1 MNKLQLILFSMLY
14 LFSLTSYAAE
24 TKNIGVL
31 YWSMNIPGQVAM
43 RKGLEA
49 EAEKIN
55 LQAAK
60 DNLPTI
66 KLIPYVAGDGDE
78 GVERQ
83 ITQMEALIEQKVDAI
98 IAQPTDNAALA
109 YPLIKANKANIP
121 VIAYDQY
128 IKKGELAAYV
138 TSNNYQAG
146 YLDGEYVASNFDADY
161 EIKLIIVEYP
171 LVSSTVQRVNGFL
184 DALDEYAQAYDILK
198 TYEAVEPIAG
208 KKAGQQILQDFPEK
222 DSIDVIFTINDGG
235 GLSVVD
241 ELAKAKRTEIFVATI
256 DGDPK
261 SVENIKQK
269 RLTRIDSAQFCGP
282 LGAEALRL
290 TYALLTGNEI
300 PAHSEVPVFPIT
312 QETLKIY
319 PGWMGPIPE
328 KFAKPW
334 ASKEADWLG
343 KMSVIDD

>member
-1 MNKLQLILFSMLY
+1 
-14 LFSLTSYAAE
+14 
-24 TKNIGVL
+24 
-31 YWSMNIPGQVAM
+31 
-43 RKGLEA
+43 
-49 EAEKIN
+49 
-55 LQAAK
+55 
-60 DNLPTI
+60 
-66 KLIPYVAGDGDE
+66 
-78 GVERQ
+78 
-83 ITQMEALIEQKVDAI
+83 
-98 IAQPTDNAALA
+98 
-109 YPLIKANKANIP
+109 
-121 VIAYDQY
+121 
-128 IKKGELAAYV
+128 
-138 TSNNYQAG
+138 
-146 YLDGEYVASNFDADY
+146 
-161 EIKLIIVEYP
+161 
-171 LVSSTVQRVNGFL
+171 
-184 DALDEYAQAYDILK
+184 
-198 TYEAVEPIAG
+198 
-208 KKAGQQILQDFPEK
+208 LQDFPEK

-269 RLTRIDSAQFCGP
+269 RLTRIDSAQFCGS
-282 LGAEALRL
+282 LGAEALKL

>member
-1 MNKLQLILFSMLY
+1 MRTLQSLLLSILY
-14 LFSLTSYAAE
+14 LFSLTGYAVE
-24 TKNIGVL
+24 TKTIGVL

-55 LQAAK
+55 QQAEQN
-60 DNLPTI
+60 NLPTI
-66 KLIPYVAGDGDE
+66 TLIPHVAGDGDE
-78 GVERQ
+78 GTERQ
-83 ITQMEALIEQKVDAI
+83 IIQMRELIAQKVDAI
-98 IAQPTDNAALA
+98 IAQPSDNAALA
-109 YPLIKANKANIP
+109 YPLVEANKANIP

-128 IKKGELAAYV
+128 IKKGELTAYV

-146 YLDGEYVASNFDADY
+146 YLDGEYVAANFDADY
-161 EIKLIIVEYP
+161 EIQLVIVEYP
-171 LVSSTVQRVNGFL
+171 LVSSTVQRVNGFI
-184 DALDEYAQAYDILK
+184 DALDEYSQAYDILK
-198 TYEAVEPIAG
+198 TYEAVEPISG

-222 DSIDVIFTINDGG
+222 GSIDVIFTVNDGG

-241 ELAKAKRTEIFVATI
+241 ELAKAQRTEIFVATI

-282 LGAEALRL
+282 LGAEALKL
-290 TYALLTGNEI
+290 TYALLTGNNI
-300 PAHSEVPVFPIT
+300 PEHSEVPVFPIT
-312 QETLKIY
+312 QETLDIY
-319 PGWMGPIPE
+319 PGWMGPIPD

-334 ASKEADWLG
+334 VSNEAEWRG
-343 KMSVIDD
+343 EMSIIDE

>member
-31 YWSMNIPGQVAM
+31 YWSMNILGQVAM
-43 RKGLEA
+43 RKGL

-128 IKKGELAAYV
+128 IKKGELAA
-138 TSNNYQAG
+138 
-146 YLDGEYVASNFDADY
+146 AD
-161 EIKLIIVEYP
+161 
-171 LVSSTVQRVNGFL
+171 
-184 DALDEYAQAYDILK
+184 
-198 TYEAVEPIAG
+198 
-208 KKAGQQILQDFPEK
+208 
-222 DSIDVIFTINDGG
+222 
-235 GLSVVD
+235 
-241 ELAKAKRTEIFVATI
+241 
-256 DGDPK
+256 
-261 SVENIKQK
+261 
-269 RLTRIDSAQFCGP
+269 
-282 LGAEALRL
+282 
-290 TYALLTGNEI
+290 
-300 PAHSEVPVFPIT
+300 
-312 QETLKIY
+312 
-319 PGWMGPIPE
+319 
-328 KFAKPW
+328 FARF
-334 ASKEADWLG
+334 S
-343 KMSVIDD
+343 

>member
-1 MNKLQLILFSMLY
+1 MRKWQSFLLGSLCLFSI
-14 LFSLTSYAAE
+14 AIHANE
-24 TKNIGVL
+24 TKTIGVL

-55 LQAAK
+55 QQAAEK
-60 DNLPTI
+60 NLPMI
-66 KLIPYVAGDGDE
+66 RLMPYVAGDGDE

-83 ITQMEALIEQKVDAI
+83 ITQMQQLIEQKVDAI

-109 YPLIKANKANIP
+109 YPLIEANKANIP

-146 YLDGEYVASNFDADY
+146 YLDGEYVAANFDADY
-161 EIKLIIVEYP
+161 TIKLIIVEYP
-171 LVSSTVQRVNGFL
+171 LVSSTVQRVNGFI
-184 DALDEYAQAYDILK
+184 DALDEYDQAYDILS
-198 TYEAVEPIAG
+198 TYEAVEPVSGKEAG
-208 KKAGQQILQDFPEK
+208 LQILQEYPEK
-222 DSIDVIFTINDGG
+222 GSVDVIFTVNDGG

-241 ELAKAKRTEIFVATI
+241 ELANAGRDEIFIATI

-282 LGAEALRL
+282 LGAEALKL
-290 TYALLTGNEI
+290 TYALLIGEDI

-312 QETLKIY
+312 QETLDIY
-319 PGWMGPIPE
+319 PGWMGPVPD
-328 KFAKPW
+328 KFTKPW
-334 ASKEADWLG
+334 ASNDTEWRG
-343 KMSVIDD
+343 EMSVIEE